1 MRVVAAVQGERVA
14 VAALK
19 NVKITYNLS
28 ILIKPVVFLC
38 DILSGFSHSLS
49 LDAVLFC
56 NLFAAN
62 KYVFLTPSCIF

>member
-56 NLFAAN
+56 NLFATN